1 MGSAGFF
8 GVNSLFKSVLAF
20 EPFNPARGKY
30 SPLFT
35 CIEGMT
41 LRTNFHLKLRFRRAG
56 LESVAAGTGY
66 GGGVILG
73 MNSIFHV
80 SFTSFQGV
88 RRPTFQ
94 EIIISREN
102 L

>member
-8 GVNSLFKSVLAF
+8 GLNSLFKSVLAL
-20 EPFNPARGKY
+20 EPFNPARCIY

-35 CIEGMT
+35 RIKGMT
-41 LRTNFHLKLRFRRAG
+41 LRTNFHLQLRLGRAG
-56 LESVAAGTGY
+56 LKSVAAGTGY

-88 RRPTFQ
+88 RRPTLQ
-94 EIIISREN
+94 GIIITREN